1 MYHSIQLT
9 HSTNHMN
16 RSPWR
21 RGFHLTPFALAFA
34 CLLFCGFSTFAG
46 ASALA
51 QGPDRPQIGV
61 SYHNDVSPALRD
73 MPPWPVQ
80 VNQQQEAAENP
91 LIVVDHQD
99 VPDLIVDKG
108 TLLGQLAPSIPA
120 PILTFAGIPYPG
132 VGCFCAPPDT
142 NGEVGA
148 TQYVQ
153 IVNKAYQVF
162 SKTTGSSVL
171 GPKDIASIWSGFGGV
186 CQTGGRGDPV
196 VLYDQIAK
204 RWIISQFAGT
214 SIPTDECVAVS
225 TTSDA
230 TGTWYRYAF
239 HIGSNFI
246 DYPKLSVWPDAYY
259 MSINVFNSTGTAY
272 LGPQAV
278 AFNRAQ
284 MIVGT
289 TPASFIV
296 MPILGSSF
304 PPMLPAD
311 LDGPTLPSASAPNSY
326 VLWPNTNTYRV
337 YHFKVG
343 VPFGSSPTFTLFAS
357 PASTGFT
364 QLCPGTRACVPQ
376 LGTTDKLDALADRPM
391 FRLAYRKFADHESLV
406 GNFTVS
412 SGGVAGLRWFELR
425 GVTAGPV
432 TVYQQ
437 STYQPDTTWRWMGSA
452 AMDGHGHMAIGFSAS
467 SATIHP
473 QLRYAGRFAT
483 DPLNTLAQ
491 GEAHLFDGNGS
502 QTGSFNR
509 WGDYSDMTVD
519 PVDDT
524 TLWYTNEYYDTVSG
538 FNWRTRIGKFQLAP
552 VVYTIYT
559 TQVPASTV
567 SGAAEVGTQF
577 TSSLSG
583 YINKLRYWQ
592 ASGETGSHT
601 LRLWT
606 DTGTLL
612 ATATIAVGSPN
623 VWNVATLT
631 PSIAVSAG
639 VKYRVSYNTN
649 SQDAKTFFAGYPIN
663 NGPLSAL
670 NAYWDP
676 MPGKFPTIQST
687 SWFFADVTFSLVP

>member
-1 MYHSIQLT
+1 
-9 HSTNHMN
+9 MN
-16 RSPWR
+16 QSPWQ
-21 RGFHLTPFALAFA
+21 RGFHLTSFALAFA
-34 CLLFCGFSTFAG
+34 CLLFCGFGMFVE

-99 VPDLIVDKG
+99 VPDLVVDKG
-108 TLLGQLAPSIPA
+108 TLLSQLAPSIPA

-132 VGCFCAPPDT
+132 VGCSCAPPDT

-148 TQYVQ
+148 TQYVEM
-153 IVNKAYQVF
+153 VNKAYQVF
-162 SKTTGSSVL
+162 SKTTGSSIL
-171 GPKDIASIWSGFGGV
+171 GPNDIQSIWSGFGGV
-186 CQTGGRGDPV
+186 CQLNGRGDPI

-204 RWIISQFAGT
+204 RWIISQFAG
-214 SIPTDECVAVS
+214 SSYPTDECVAVS

-230 TGTWYRYAF
+230 TGTWYRYGF
-239 HIGSNFI
+239 HISSNFI

-259 MSINVFNSTGTAY
+259 MSLNIFNSTGTAY

-296 MPILGSSF
+296 MPILGASF

-311 LDGPTLPSASAPNSY
+311 LDGPTLPSANAPNSY

-357 PASTGFT
+357 PAATGFT
-364 QLCPGTRACVPQ
+364 QLCPGTRGCVPQ
-376 LGTTDKLDALADRPM
+376 LGTTDKLDALGDRLM
-391 FRLAYRKFADHESLV
+391 FRLAYRKFADHESVV

-412 SGGVAGLRWFELR
+412 SGGVAGVRWFELR
-425 GVTAGPV
+425 GVTTGPV

-452 AMDGHGHMAIGFSAS
+452 AMEGHGHMAVGFSAS
-467 SATIHP
+467 SASIHP
-473 QLRYAGRFAT
+473 QLRYAGRLST

-552 VVYTIYT
+552 VVYRIYT

-567 SGAAEVGTQF
+567 TAGNYEAGTQF
-577 TSSLSG
+577 TSTLSG
-583 YINKLRYWQ
+583 YINKLRFYQ
-592 ASGETGSHT
+592 AAGETGSHT

-612 ATATIAVGSPN
+612 RTVTIAASPGAG
-623 VWNVATLT
+623 WKEAALIPGVA
-631 PSIAVSAG
+631 ISAS
-639 VKYRVSYNTN
+639 VKYRVSYNVN
-649 SQDAKTFFAGYPIN
+649 VQIAKTFFAGYPIN

-670 NAYWDP
+670 NGYYIE
-676 MPGKFPTIQST
+676 GVGQFPNIASS
-687 SWFFADVTFSLVP
+687 SWFFADVTFSLTTP